1 MLPELLYH
9 IFFYT
14 PIRIKGRIG
23 LLKTAEIAHHYAG
36 EFRVFTSRRRFDAQ
50 KR

>member
-9 IFFYT
+9 IFSNT